1 MGNVKITSLPKIRE
15 YQRDFA
21 YADLHLDLVTSYTS
35 RSEVYAAE
43 ENLDVKID
51 YDLGAIRNS
60 IINIMTTSPG
70 EKILNPLLGIDL
82 RDLLFEPV
90 SEDVR
95 ETIVERIQTG
105 LVEQEPRVEFFEP
118 PEVISDEENEQYTVN
133 LKLIVPLLDEEN
145 IIGLTGLLNFDGFSI
160 LNN

>member
-21 YADLHLDLVTSYTS
+21 YADLHLDLATSYTTK
-35 RSEVYAAE
+35 SEVYAAQ
-43 ENLDVKID
+43 ENLDVVID

-95 ETIVERIQTG
+95 ETIVERIRVG
-105 LVEQEPRVEFFEP
+105 LIEQEPRIEFFEP
-118 PEVISDEENEQYTVN
+118 PEVISDEENEQYIVN
-133 LKLIVPLLDEEN
+133 LKIVVPLLGEEN
-145 IIGLTGLLNFDGFSI
+145 IIGLTGLLNFEGFTI

>member
-35 RSEVYAAE
+35 RSEVYATE
-43 ENLDVKID
+43 ENLDVRID
-51 YDLGAIRNS
+51 YDIGAIRNS
-60 IINIMTTSPG
+60 IINIMITSPG
-70 EKILNPLLGIDL
+70 EKILNPTLGIDL

-95 ETIVERIQTG
+95 ETIVERIQIG

-133 LKLIVPLLDEEN
+133 LKLIVPLLDQEN
-145 IIGLTGLLNFDGFSI
+145 IIGLTGLLNFEGFTI